1 MKEFGH
7 PERTMRS
14 LNDATTQGL
23 SLCTILDIEVGR
35 EYDDLTIR
43 CKAFDGSS
51 EVVVEL
57 MFNGIDVQ
65 ILRVALA
72 EAPPAAIVNR
82 DSTEDLAETGRQIS
96 CMGSS
101 AI

>member
-1 MKEFGH
+1 MKAFGN
-7 PERTMRS
+7 PERAKRS
-14 LNDATTQGL
+14 PNDATAQGL

-57 MFNGIDVQ
+57 MFNEIDVQ
-65 ILRVALA
+65 ILCVALA
-72 EAPPAAIVNR
+72 EARPAAIVNR
-82 DSTEDLAETGRQIS
+82 DRTEDLAETGRQIA
-96 CMGSS
+96 CMGPS